1 MTGNGDISSGDY
13 SGGDDEEDGSNGSS
27 FSLFS
32 FFFFLYFLF
41 RGGAG
46 ACFHRLN
53 LILLEL
59 SD

>member
-32 FFFFLYFLF
+32 FFSFFISFFEVGGGSLF
-41 RGGAG
+41 SSFKFNFTRTK
-46 ACFHRLN
+46 
-53 LILLEL
+53 
-59 SD
+59 

>member
-32 FFFFLYFLF
+32 FFSFFISFF
-41 RGGAG
+41 EGGREPV
-46 ACFHRLN
+46 F
-53 LILLEL
+53 IV
-59 SD
+59 

>member
-32 FFFFLYFLF
+32 FFF
-41 RGGAG
+41 
-46 ACFHRLN
+46 
-53 LILLEL
+53 
-59 SD
+59 